1 MMETRKITRLV
12 VWIFYIAIAADVATL
27 ISTSVSNSFLSSI
40 EQGTYLYSYES
51 MMAEANAHDLRDG
64 IISFA
69 TIFIYIACVIIFLRW
84 TYKSSQ
90 ITHLSGAQDLRFSPG
105 WSVGWYFIPIAS
117 LWKPFQA
124 FKQIYQV
131 SIQITDWQNVSI
143 PSSLRWW
150 WGLFILSSIIGNI
163 LTRVYFG
170 VGFNSDLSIDDLKS
184 IYILE
189 VIAYSID
196 IACILILIKI
206 VKEIS
211 QRYNSDDFQAVLAGK
226 PPEESSSEEPTKQE
240 STKQESTKQES
251 TKQESTKQESTKQ
264 ESTTE
269 SSTENSSTET
279 SDIYFNNRRSS
290 SKKSSSEEP
299 AEKES
304 TSESSTDESSTDESS
319 TEASDLYFDN
329 RKRK

>member
-170 VGFNSDLSIDDLKS
+170 VGFNSDLGFDDLKS

-189 VIAYSID
+189 VISYSID

-226 PPEESSSEEPTKQE
+226 PPEESSSEEPTELE
-240 STKQESTKQES
+240 STKP
-251 TKQESTKQESTKQ
+251 ESTKQESTKQ

-304 TSESSTDESSTDESS
+304 SSESSTDESSIDESS

>member
-51 MMAEANAHDLRDG
+51 MMADANAHDLRDG

-105 WSVGWYFIPIAS
+105 WSVGWYFIPVAS
-117 LWKPFQA
+117 FWKPFQA

-189 VIAYSID
+189 VISYSID

-211 QRYNSDDFQAVLAGK
+211 QRYNSGDFQAVLAGK
-226 PPEESSSEEPTKQE
+226 PPEESSSEEPTKP
-240 STKQESTKQES
+240 
-251 TKQESTKQESTKQ
+251 ESTKQESTKQ

-279 SDIYFNNRRSS
+279 SDIYFDNRRSS

-304 TSESSTDESSTDESS
+304 SSESSTDESSIDESS
-319 TEASDLYFDN
+319 TEVSDLYFDN

>member
-105 WSVGWYFIPIAS
+105 WSVGWYFIPVAS
-117 LWKPFQA
+117 FWKPFQA

-170 VGFNSDLSIDDLKS
+170 VGFNSDLGFDDLKS

-189 VIAYSID
+189 VISYSID

-226 PPEESSSEEPTKQE
+226 PPEESSSEEPTKPE
-240 STKQESTKQES
+240 STKP
-251 TKQESTKQESTKQ
+251 ESTKQ

-279 SDIYFNNRRSS
+279 SDIYFDNRRSS

-304 TSESSTDESSTDESS
+304 SSESSTDESSIDESS
-319 TEASDLYFDN
+319 TEVSDLYFDN

>member
-240 STKQESTKQES
+240 STKQEST
-251 TKQESTKQESTKQ
+251 
-264 ESTTE
+264 TE

>member
-12 VWIFYIAIAADVATL
+12 VWIFYIAIASNVVFL
-27 ISTSVSNSFLSSI
+27 ISVSMTNSFLSSI

-51 MMAEANAHDLRDG
+51 MMADADAHEQRDA
-64 IISFA
+64 IIGLIITFL
-69 TIFIYIACVIIFLRW
+69 YIACTIIFLRW

-90 ITHLSGAQDLRFSPG
+90 ITHLSGAQGLRFSPG
-105 WSVGWYFIPIAS
+105 WSVGWYFIPVAS
-117 LWKPFQA
+117 FWKPFQA

-150 WGLFILSSIIGNI
+150 WGLFIFSVVMSNI
-163 LTRVYFG
+163 LIRMYFG

-226 PPEESSSEEPTKQE
+226 PPEESSSEEPTEPE
-240 STKQESTKQES
+240 STKP
-251 TKQESTKQESTKQ
+251 ESTKQ

-279 SDIYFNNRRSS
+279 SDIYFDNRRSS

-304 TSESSTDESSTDESS
+304 SSESSTDESSIDESS
-319 TEASDLYFDN
+319 TEVSDLYFDN

>member
-170 VGFNSDLSIDDLKS
+170 VGFNSDLGFDDLKS

-189 VIAYSID
+189 VISYSID

-226 PPEESSSEEPTKQE
+226 PPEESSSEEPTEPE
-240 STKQESTKQES
+240 STKP
-251 TKQESTKQESTKQ
+251 ESTKQ

-279 SDIYFNNRRSS
+279 SDIYFDNRRSS

-319 TEASDLYFDN
+319 TEVSDLYFDN